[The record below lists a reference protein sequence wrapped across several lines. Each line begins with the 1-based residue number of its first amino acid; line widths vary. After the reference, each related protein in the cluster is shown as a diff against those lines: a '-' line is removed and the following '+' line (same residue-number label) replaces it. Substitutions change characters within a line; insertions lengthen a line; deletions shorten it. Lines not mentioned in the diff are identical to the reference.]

1 MPYLRTKAA
10 GEYMAGTQPQTM
22 RVWRIQGRGPK
33 YAKIGNRIL
42 YDTRDLDEF
51 LESRK
56 FSSTAEAREA
66 ERRNQKATPPAVVQ
80 ANRRVVVA
88 KAKG

>member
-1 MPYLRTKAA
+1 MPYLRTQAA
-10 GEYMAGTQPQTM
+10 GEYLAGTQPQTL
-22 RVWRIQGRGPK
+22 RVWRVAGRGPK

-66 ERRNQKATPPAVVQ
+66 ERRTGKTPK
-80 ANRRVVVA
+80 A
-88 KAKG
+88 KAVRRAAS